1 MSRIA
6 VETMPRLL
14 MLKLVEATSEKYN
27 WRIGVNV
34 YF

>member
-14 MLKLVEATSEKYN
+14 TLKLVEATSEYN